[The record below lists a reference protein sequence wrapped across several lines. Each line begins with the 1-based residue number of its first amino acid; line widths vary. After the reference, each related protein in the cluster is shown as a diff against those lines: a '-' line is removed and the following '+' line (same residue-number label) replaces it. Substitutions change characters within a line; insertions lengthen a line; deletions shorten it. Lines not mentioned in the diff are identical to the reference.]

1 MHVVAVVVVCGTGA
15 ATAATVV
22 ELALAA
28 GTGIGL
34 GAEFLE
40 HFGVRPDFVERR
52 VVHVAR
58 LFHHVGAGAH
68 LPDGAHDA
76 VVETGE
82 ATAAVTRL
90 DIQLVRDAE
99 ELRGAGGLHGNAE
112 RAALFHN
119 LTEQALVFGDA
130 QCVTFNFLAAT
141 HGNEEEN
148 LVVHRTDFLDPVHDV
163 ENFVLV
169 PVHDGRMNL
178 ERKARRLAVL
188 DAHHREFKSVRE
200 ATEFVVA
207 VVIDTVDADAH
218 RHGARLL
225 EFKGQIV
232 RDERA
237 VGAEHRTE
245 PLARGMRNQ
254 FHDIGAG
261 HGLAAA
267 ENHDLESGLGNLVNE
282 LERLGGREFSRLVLT
297 RILVAV
303 LARQVTLIRRHPRD
317 NHAIDL
323 IFFPNIE
330 KAQH

>member
-34 GAEFLE
+34 GAELLE

-119 LTEQALVFGDA
+119 LAEQALVFGDA

-188 DAHHREFKSVRE
+188 DAHHREF
-200 ATEFVVA
+200 
-207 VVIDTVDADAH
+207 
-218 RHGARLL
+218 ARLL